1 VHRADRHISKQG
13 PERTF
18 PLRSK
23 RQDRQT
29 VQDRAVELL
38 DLIEAANE
46 IRDFSGVADFHAL
59 KGDRAGTYSMHV
71 NGNWCITFRFIDGH
85 AYEVDFEDYH

>member
-18 PLRSK
+18 PLAALGFSR
-23 RQDRQT
+23 RF
-29 VQDRAVELL
+29 QDRAVELL

-71 NGNWCITFRFIDGH
+71 NGNWCITFKFIDGH

>member
-1 VHRADRHISKQG
+1 MPIA
-13 PERTF
+13 TF
-18 PLRSK
+18 RSK
-23 RQDRQT
+23 GLRELFHSGRSARIGRRF
-29 VQDRAVELL
+29 QDRAVELL

-59 KGDRAGTYSMHV
+59 KGNRAGTYSMHV
-71 NGNWCITFRFIDGH
+71 NGNWCITFKFIDGH